1 MPDSQSE
8 TAAAKA
14 MRRKA
19 QLRLQ
24 QGMTRNTLWLS
35 PTSVEILDKLRDGMN
50 LKSREA
56 ALNAFLERVNED
68 MYLRQEVL
76 AVTK

>member
-1 MPDSQSE
+1 
-8 TAAAKA
+8 

>member
-1 MPDSQSE
+1 
-8 TAAAKA
+8 

-24 QGMTRNTLWLS
+24 QGMVRNTLWLS
-35 PTSVEILDKLRDGMN
+35 PTSVEILDKLRDGMG